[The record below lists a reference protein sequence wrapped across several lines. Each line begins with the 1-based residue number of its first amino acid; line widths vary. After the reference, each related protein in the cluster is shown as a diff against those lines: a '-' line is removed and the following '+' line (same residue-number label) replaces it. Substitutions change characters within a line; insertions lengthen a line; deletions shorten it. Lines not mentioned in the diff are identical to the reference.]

1 MSDTGYWAGL
11 RSAGVFLY
19 LAYVCLFLAI
29 AIFVFLYD
37 RISVWAFWETPV
49 WLKIKIPCIIVGV
62 IAFLGALLSY
72 IRYEGRKELQA
83 AQEYAQSQGWDFSP
97 DDTLGLKERVSD
109 ILFGLKN
116 IDVRHIRTV
125 ETGQRSLYLFDCSYK
140 YQYETS
146 RMSYSYGV
154 ACMIQS
160 ERLRSVSAS
169 VEIFSRDWS
178 EVMESDKVDMG
189 RTPFAEKYI
198 LLSKDP
204 EKAKVVVN
212 ETVQAVIL
220 EHLKK
225 PLSNPVS
232 ISLGPAGAV
241 VLTGRTA
248 EPERLQDLV
257 DLARRIESAVE

>member
-1 MSDTGYWAGL
+1 
-11 RSAGVFLY
+11 VFLY
-19 LAYVCLFLAI
+19 LAYVCLFI
-29 AIFVFLYD
+29 AVATFVFLYD
-37 RISVWAFWETPV
+37 RISVWAFWESPV

-72 IRYEGRKELQA
+72 IRYEGRKELQVA
-83 AQEYAQSQGWDFSP
+83 REYAQSQGWDFSP
-97 DDTLGLKERVSD
+97 DDTLGLKEKASD

-125 ETGQRSLYLFDCSYK
+125 ETGQRSLHLFDCSYK
-140 YQYETS
+140 YPHETS

-160 ERLRSVSAS
+160 ERLRSLSAS
-169 VEIFSRDWS
+169 VEMFSRDWS
-178 EVMESDKVDMG
+178 EVMESNRVDMG
-189 RTPFAEKYI
+189 RSAFAEKYI

-204 EKAKVVVN
+204 EKARVVVN

-225 PLSNPVS
+225 PFNNPVTIS
-232 ISLGPAGAV
+232 IAAGGAV
-241 VLTGRTA
+241 VLTGRKA
-248 EPERLQDLV
+248 GPERLQDLI
-257 DLARRIESAVE
+257 DFTRSIESALK